1 MGFWSEVAID
11 IQQGMPKEKAIRIN
25 AKLRYG
31 TPEEQ
36 QEAQE
41 ESDFFYNVEQKID
54 SMP

>member
-1 MGFWSEVAID
+1 MGFFSECAID
-11 IQQGMPKEKAIRIN
+11 IANGMPKDKAISIN

-36 QEAQE
+36 QEAQK

-54 SMP
+54 RMP